1 MFYVKEPSF
10 LTDVGI
16 RSCSL
21 RTTGRINPS
30 PPILSLRGLKN
41 MFVSRSL
48 SLWFLSLEWYWHLF
62 YEVYFWEKD
71 VEQIKVFFVVV
82 VFFFLIPPFLWPF
95 FWPQVKMSHHPHH
108 SHWFH
113 FKTSSSFSW
122 SAAKLN
128 LSPQCHF
135 LTASVSIT
143 LYVFPWL
150 QKSIDHYK
158 SL

>member
-82 VFFFLIPPFLWPF
+82 VFFFFFFKSPFPLTFFLASGEDVTPSPSQPLISSGQASWEDPERECGCINRTRVTACYNLISE
-95 FWPQVKMSHHPHH
+95 VIVH
-108 SHWFH
+108 S
-113 FKTSSSFSW
+113 
-122 SAAKLN
+122 L
-128 LSPQCHF
+128 LSLSGC
-135 LTASVSIT
+135 
-143 LYVFPWL
+143 
-150 QKSIDHYK
+150 
-158 SL
+158 